1 MKIESLD
8 QDIRTVLASGY
19 YHVPRFQRPYSWTRE
34 NTQEFWDDVVRDHP
48 ADYFIGSMVV
58 YKAGNQRFGIVD
70 GQQRLTTIVIFLA
83 AIRKKLAALKFDDLA
98 AGIQGL
104 IERKNI
110 DNKQEFVLSTETSY
124 PFFQDYI
131 LKFGEPEVPIQ
142 PMREE
147 ENLRAAYERI
157 ESLIE
162 EAVKAIENDSTLAE
176 AKKREAI
183 RQRLITIRDSLLALK
198 VIFVRLDDEDDAY
211 IIFETLNT
219 RGKDLAL
226 ADLVKN
232 HLTRHLKAKSASVDQ
247 TKVKWERILE
257 VIEGSAKSLEMDT
270 YIHHFWLSRYEYLPA
285 KALFKVLKRTVTKN
299 EAKAF
304 LVDLLA
310 DASIYRSI
318 HETEF
323 AKWSKQETDIR
334 ISLEALQLFRVQQQT
349 PCVLSLVR
357 AYRNK
362 KIKMKHLEQG
372 LSAIEKFHLLF
383 TAVTSQH
390 SPGGISAMY
399 ASLARRVFQCGDT
412 GAAVKIIKELESKL
426 RERMP
431 ALQEVVAL
439 FPNIVFTD
447 DVTKQRGLVRY
458 LLASFGRA
466 KSGAMPVDYDRMTI
480 EHLVPQS
487 SVGKNGFTQEII
499 GQLGNLILV
508 PATLNAEKLRDKP
521 FTEKK
526 RILQES
532 GIDLPKDI
540 ASTKTW
546 DPEAIQKRTARMA
559 EKAYK
564 TIWRI

>member
-34 NTQEFWDDVVRDHP
+34 NIQEFWDDVVRDYA

-83 AIRKKLAALKFDDLA
+83 AIRNKLASLDFDDLA
-98 AGIQGL
+98 HGIQGL

-124 PFFQDYI
+124 PFFQDHI
-131 LKFGEPEVPIQ
+131 LKFGEPEVPIEL
-142 PMREE
+142 MREE
-147 ENLRAAYERI
+147 ESLRAAYERI
-157 ESLIE
+157 NSLIE
-162 EAVKAIENDSTLAE
+162 QTVAAIEGDSSLAD

-183 RQRLITIRDSLLALK
+183 RLKMIGIRDALLALK

-257 VIEGSAKSLEMDT
+257 IIEGSAKPLETDT
-270 YIHHFWLSRYEYLPA
+270 YIHHFWLSRHEYLPA
-285 KALFKVLKRTVTKN
+285 KGLFKVLKRSVTKAD
-299 EAKAF
+299 AKQF
-304 LVDLLA
+304 LADLLS

-323 AKWSKQETDIR
+323 AKWSKQESGIR
-334 ISLEALQLFRVQQQT
+334 VSLEALQLFRVQQQT

-357 AYRNK
+357 AYRGK
-362 KIKMKHLEQG
+362 KIKMKHLEEA
-372 LSAIEKFHLLF
+372 LSAIEKFHLIF

-399 ASLARRVFQCGDT
+399 ASLGRRIFQCADT
-412 GAAVKIIKELESKL
+412 AAAVRIIKELRTKL

-431 ALQEVVAL
+431 QLQEVVAL
-439 FPNIVFTD
+439 FPRILFTD
-447 DVTKQRGLVRY
+447 EITKQRGLVRY
-458 LLASFGRA
+458 ILASFGRA
-466 KSGAMPVDYDRMTI
+466 KSGVMPVDYDRMTI

-487 SVGKNGFTQEII
+487 KVGKEGFTEEIV

-508 PATLNAEKLRDKP
+508 PADLNAEELRDRQ
-521 FTEKK
+521 FAEKK
-526 RILQES
+526 AILQTNNV
-532 GIDLPKDI
+532 DLPSDI
-540 ASTKTW
+540 ADAGTW
-546 DPEAIQKRTARMA
+546 GVEEIQTRTNRMA
-559 EKAYK
+559 EKAYTK
-564 TIWRI
+564 TWRI